1 MPQCLYCQRDN
12 PTPNKPPQPAECG
25 HCGMP
30 LPAHAEQ
37 TGERRQRRFM
47 WFCIGLTVFCA
58 VMIVWLP
65 RSGA

>member
-12 PTPNKPPQPAECG
+12 SPRNNPPQPAECG

-30 LPAHAEQ
+30 LPPFADQAI
-37 TGERRQRRFM
+37 ERKQRRFM

-65 RSGA
+65 RSIT

>member
-1 MPQCLYCQRDN
+1 MNTLPVCLYCQHSNPAGSRD
-12 PTPNKPPQPAECG
+12 CH

-30 LPAHAEQ
+30 LPALADGAGKRQ
-37 TGERRQRRFM
+37 QRRFM

-65 RSGA
+65 RSIA